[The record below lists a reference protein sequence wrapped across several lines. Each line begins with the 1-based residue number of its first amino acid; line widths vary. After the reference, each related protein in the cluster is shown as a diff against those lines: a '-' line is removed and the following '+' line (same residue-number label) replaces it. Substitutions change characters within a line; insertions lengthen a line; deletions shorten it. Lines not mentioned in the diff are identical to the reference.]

1 MDFHEY
7 SDTLKVVIFI
17 NFKTYEKGTGEEA
30 ISLVKILEGVSDE
43 THAKIIP
50 VVQATD
56 IKEIVEL
63 TKLEVWAQ
71 NIDPVEEGAHTGAI
85 LAEAVKEDGAR
96 GTFLNHSEKKL
107 GSYTLLSKAIN
118 RARDAGLKILVFA
131 ATLKELKEIV
141 GLKPDFVSYE
151 PPELVGSKDTSVAKE
166 EPGVI
171 KNAVKI
177 AKSARLPLI
186 VGAGIK
192 SAEDV
197 RISMNLGAAGIA
209 VASDVVK
216 AENPKKELL
225 DLIKGFEG

>member
-1 MDFHEY
+1 M
-7 SDTLKVVIFI
+7 IFI
-17 NFKTYEKGTGEEA
+17 NFKTYEKGTGENA
-30 ISLVKILEGVSDE
+30 ISLVNILEDVSDE
-43 THAKIIP
+43 THTKIVP

-56 IKEIVEL
+56 IREIVEL

-71 NIDPVEEGAHTGAI
+71 NIDPVKEGAHTGAI
-85 LAEAVKEDGAR
+85 LAEAVKEDGAM

-107 GSYTLLSKAIN
+107 GDYTLLSKAIN
-118 RARDAGLKILVFA
+118 RAREVDLKILVFA
-131 ATLKELKEIV
+131 GNLKELKEIV

-166 EPGVI
+166 EPEVI
-171 KNAVKI
+171 RDAVKI

-197 RISMNLGAAGIA
+197 RISMSMGAAGIA

-216 AENPKKELL
+216 AKNPKKELL